1 MCHGA
6 ASSFISLL
14 ILRVLLGVFESIISP
29 RFSLITGIWYKPS
42 EHSLRHGIWFAGNG
56 LASIFGGVLGYV
68 IGKIDDKI
76 SAWRWLFII
85 FGLITFTWSI
95 ILMLFLPD
103 SAMTAKWL
111 TPDEREIAHSRP
123 QKNINSFKSTRWKKN
138 QAVEALTDL
147 KTWLLFFYTAFT
159 SLPNG
164 GVTNFTSVIIKGLSH
179 DEFHTLLLGM
189 PQGACQVIFALTA
202 ALLAT
207 KLRKSRCIIIACLLC
222 VAMLGWCLVG
232 YLPESHIGGRLG
244 GVFIF
249 AAYASGFPLSLS
261 IIASDVGGYTKKTVV
276 SAIVFLAYCAGN
288 ISGPQVFFAR
298 QAPHYRTGCK
308 ICIIC
313 LCLGILD
320 ILVLRQYMDWDN
332 KKRDRVQGVCIEAEP
347 SKLVELDGGS
357 GVVQLPPSGLDE
369 TDLEQESFRYIL

>member
-1 MCHGA
+1 M
-6 ASSFISLL
+6 
-14 ILRVLLGVFESIISP
+14 
-29 RFSLITGIWYKPS
+29 
-42 EHSLRHGIWFAGNG
+42 
-56 LASIFGGVLGYV
+56 
-68 IGKIDDKI
+68 
-76 SAWRWLFII
+76 
-85 FGLITFTWSI
+85 
-95 ILMLFLPD
+95 
-103 SAMTAKWL
+103 
-111 TPDEREIAHSRP
+111 
-123 QKNINSFKSTRWKKN
+123 
-138 QAVEALTDL
+138 
-147 KTWLLFFYTAFT
+147 
-159 SLPNG
+159 
-164 GVTNFTSVIIKGLSH
+164 IIKGLGH

-189 PQGACQVIFALTA
+189 PQGACQVIFTLTA

-276 SAIVFLAYCAGN
+276 SAIIFLAYCTGN
-288 ISGPQVFFAR
+288 ISGPQVFYAR
-298 QAPHYRTGCK
+298 EAPHYRTGCK

-332 KKRDRVQGVCIEAEP
+332 KRRDRVQGVCIEAEH
-347 SKLVELDGGS
+347 SKLIELDGGS
-357 GVVQLPPSGLDE
+357 GAVQLPPSGMDE

>member
-1 MCHGA
+1 
-6 ASSFISLL
+6 
-14 ILRVLLGVFESIISP
+14 
-29 RFSLITGIWYKPS
+29 
-42 EHSLRHGIWFAGNG
+42 
-56 LASIFGGVLGYV
+56 
-68 IGKIDDKI
+68 
-76 SAWRWLFII
+76 
-85 FGLITFTWSI
+85 
-95 ILMLFLPD
+95 
-103 SAMTAKWL
+103 
-111 TPDEREIAHSRP
+111 
-123 QKNINSFKSTRWKKN
+123 
-138 QAVEALTDL
+138 
-147 KTWLLFFYTAFT
+147 
-159 SLPNG
+159 
-164 GVTNFTSVIIKGLSH
+164 VIIKGLGH

-189 PQGACQVIFALTA
+189 PQGACQVIFTLTA

-276 SAIVFLAYCAGN
+276 SAVVFLAYCVGN
-288 ISGPQVFFAR
+288 ISGPQVFYAR
-298 QAPHYRTGCK
+298 EAPHYRTGCK

-320 ILVLRQYMDWDN
+320 ILVLRQYMDWNN
-332 KKRDRVQGVCIEAEP
+332 KRRDRVQGVCIEAEP
-347 SKLVELDGGS
+347 SKLIELDGGS
-357 GVVQLPPSGLDE
+357 GVVQLPPSGMDE

>member
-1 MCHGA
+1 M
-6 ASSFISLL
+6 
-14 ILRVLLGVFESIISP
+14 
-29 RFSLITGIWYKPS
+29 
-42 EHSLRHGIWFAGNG
+42 
-56 LASIFGGVLGYV
+56 
-68 IGKIDDKI
+68 
-76 SAWRWLFII
+76 
-85 FGLITFTWSI
+85 
-95 ILMLFLPD
+95 
-103 SAMTAKWL
+103 
-111 TPDEREIAHSRP
+111 
-123 QKNINSFKSTRWKKN
+123 
-138 QAVEALTDL
+138 
-147 KTWLLFFYTAFT
+147 
-159 SLPNG
+159 
-164 GVTNFTSVIIKGLSH
+164 IIKGLGH

-189 PQGACQVIFALTA
+189 PQGACQVIFTLTA

-298 QAPHYRTGCK
+298 EAPHYRTCCK
-308 ICIIC
+308 ICSIC

-320 ILVLRQYMDWDN
+320 ILALSQYMDWDS
-332 KKRDRVQGVCIEAEP
+332 KRRKRVQGVYIEAEP
-347 SKLVELDGGS
+347 VKLVELDVGR
-357 GVVQLPPSGLDE
+357 GVVQLPPAGLDE
-369 TDLEQESFRYIL
+369 TDLDQESFRYI

>member
-1 MCHGA
+1 M
-6 ASSFISLL
+6 
-14 ILRVLLGVFESIISP
+14 
-29 RFSLITGIWYKPS
+29 
-42 EHSLRHGIWFAGNG
+42 
-56 LASIFGGVLGYV
+56 
-68 IGKIDDKI
+68 
-76 SAWRWLFII
+76 
-85 FGLITFTWSI
+85 
-95 ILMLFLPD
+95 
-103 SAMTAKWL
+103 
-111 TPDEREIAHSRP
+111 
-123 QKNINSFKSTRWKKN
+123 
-138 QAVEALTDL
+138 
-147 KTWLLFFYTAFT
+147 
-159 SLPNG
+159 
-164 GVTNFTSVIIKGLSH
+164 IIKGLGH

-288 ISGPQVFFAR
+288 ISGHQVFFAR

-332 KKRDRVQGVCIEAEP
+332 KKRDRVQGFCIEAEP